1 MEELLLRFHHL
12 GQQIFE
18 SLNYQNITKC
28 REVNK
33 LWKKFIDK
41 EDILRLQLVIHLVK
55 TWQNELFESFW
66 TIRDCNKICFGDIL
80 GHSKSDLKEKL
91 KYLQKHKSLVK
102 KKLDKYK
109 ITCENIE
116 KAVKSAK
123 KYSNPT
129 YQFQSFKE
137 QKVKR
142 VLQNLEL
149 SSHSE
154 KYKIMSNWSEDF
166 NTKEMDIGIFYNMKI
181 NLIVEEIG

>member
-41 EDILRLQLVIHLVK
+41 EAILRFQLFMHLVK
-55 TWQNELFESFW
+55 TWQTELFESFW
-66 TIRDCNKICFGDIL
+66 TIRNCNKMCFGDIL
-80 GHSKSDLKEKL
+80 GHSKSDLKEKM
-91 KYLQKHKSLVK
+91 KYLQKNKYLVK
-102 KKLDKYK
+102 KKLEKYT
-109 ITCENIE
+109 ITCQNIE

-123 KYSNPT
+123 KYSDPS

-154 KYKIMSNWSEDF
+154 KHKIMSNWSEDF
-166 NTKEMDIGIFYNMKI
+166 NTKEMDIGIFYNI
-181 NLIVEEIG
+181 RISSIIEEMS